1 MERTMKEQRTT
12 ALRRLLVG
20 DRPVLVAGAH
30 DGLSARIVEEAGFD
44 GIWASGFEISASH
57 GVPDANVLTMSE
69 NLDTARFTKCGQ
81 NPLVRPIERGLAGPA
96 TSRRGCD
103 RSRWGCPTPR
113 LATRRRG
120 SGQEGGS
127 PVA

>member
-1 MERTMKEQRTT
+1 MKEQRTT

-57 GVPDANVLTMSE
+57 GVPDANVLLS
-69 NLDTARFTKCGQ
+69 LDDARGRAVIKD
-81 NPLVRPIERGLAGPA
+81 RGNASHHGRSA
-96 TSRRGCD
+96 RIRR
-103 RSRWGCPTPR
+103 
-113 LATRRRG
+113 
-120 SGQEGGS
+120 
-127 PVA
+127 